1 MKHIFQFLA
10 KAKAQVAVIIVLL
23 IIQAYC
29 DLALPT
35 YTSDLLNVG
44 LQQNG
49 IEDAVPET
57 IREESLN
64 TLELFLDD
72 AQTKT
77 LEAAYG
83 TADADGVRA
92 LGGLTEDGRE
102 QLNDL
107 LRLPES
113 VAFQLENSEEGRESL
128 QQMKDAIAAGVMT
141 KEDLK
146 KQMGDRISEMD
157 ASAELM
163 MDQVAVAYV
172 SAEYEAQEKD
182 LNEIRNAYLFRVG
195 AKMLLMAL
203 GMAAVA
209 ILTGYIA

>member
-1 MKHIFQFLA
+1 MKHIFRFLA

-57 IREESLN
+57 VREESLQ

-72 AQTKT
+72 AQIQT

-83 TADADGVRA
+83 KADADGVRA
-92 LGGLTEDGRE
+92 LVELAEDERKK
-102 QLNDL
+102 LNDL

-113 VAFQLENSEEGRESL
+113 VAFQLENSKEGRVGL
-128 QQMKDAIAAGVMT
+128 QLIKGAIAAGIIT
-141 KEDLK
+141 KDNLK
-146 KQMGDRISEMD
+146 KLLGNKISEM
-157 ASAELM
+157 SARCVITLICISSG
-163 MDQVAVAYV
+163 AIFK
-172 SAEYEAQEKD
+172 YEAK
-182 LNEIRNAYLFRVG
+182 
-195 AKMLLMAL
+195 
-203 GMAAVA
+203 
-209 ILTGYIA
+209 